1 MQSILNVALPVFGL
15 ILAGYIAARL
25 KLLGASSTEA
35 LNKFVYYFAL
45 PAMLFLVMFRAP
57 LERVVDR
64 EFLIAFCAPLGVV
77 FVITVVWGRLVGRLR
92 LADLS
97 VQSLSS
103 CYGNVGYM
111 GVPLVS
117 LAYGPEA
124 LPYAIAATIL
134 TGSIMFGAGIMGV
147 EADLRSGQGA
157 LKTFVGVLGTVA
169 RNPLIVAP
177 AAGAAWAL
185 SGVPLF
191 GPLKTFAELMGASAS
206 PCALFALGM
215 FLAAQPIRGELSEV
229 AWLTVLKLAV
239 APIATYAVLVILGEE
254 HSLVGK
260 TALLLNALPTGAG
273 AFVLAQKYDRLVAQT
288 SATILVSTILSVLTV
303 SALLAVG

>member
-1 MQSILNVALPVFGL
+1 MQAILNVALPVFGL
-15 ILAGYIAARL
+15 ILAGFLAARF
-25 KLLGASSTEA
+25 KLLGGSSTEA

-64 EFLIAFCAPLGVV
+64 EFLIAYCTPLALV
-77 FVITVVWGRLVGRLR
+77 FALTVLWGKVVWRLR
-92 LADLS
+92 LADIS

-111 GVPLVS
+111 GVPLVQ

-157 LKTFVGVLGTVA
+157 LKTFAGVLATVA
-169 RNPLIVAP
+169 RNPLILAP

-191 GPLKTFAELMGASAS
+191 TPLKTFAELMGASAS

-215 FLAAQPIRGELSEV
+215 FLAAQPLRGELAAVS
-229 AWLTVLKLAV
+229 WLTVLKLAAAPV
-239 APIATYAVLVILGEE
+239 ATFVVLVALGEE
-254 HSLVGK
+254 GSLVGK

-273 AFVLAQKYDRLVAQT
+273 AFVLAQKYDRLVVQT
-288 SATILVSTILSVLTV
+288 SATILISTVLSVLTV